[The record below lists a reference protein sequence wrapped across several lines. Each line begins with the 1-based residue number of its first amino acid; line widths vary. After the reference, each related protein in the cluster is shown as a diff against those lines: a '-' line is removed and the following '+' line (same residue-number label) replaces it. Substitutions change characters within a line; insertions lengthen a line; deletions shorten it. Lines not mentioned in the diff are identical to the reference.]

1 MKNLFLILSVA
12 IACISPIIGIRS
24 ILKGK
29 FKPQRMTRFLLFLVS
44 LLFIG
49 TLLAQGDRNAI
60 YVILVI
66 GLGNLIIFLL
76 SIKNGMGGTTKFDIL
91 VLSMA
96 IVTLTI
102 WKVSNNPVLGL
113 VMSIVANFIAF
124 WPTIIKAWHLPG
136 TEEWRI
142 YAFYVLSSIFTIL
155 SISNFTFGKVVS
167 PVYVI
172 FMNGFLTLMIV
183 LRKKILKNNKI

>member
-102 WKVSNNPVLGL
+102 
-113 VMSIVANFIAF
+113 
-124 WPTIIKAWHLPG
+124 
-136 TEEWRI
+136 
-142 YAFYVLSSIFTIL
+142 
-155 SISNFTFGKVVS
+155 
-167 PVYVI
+167 
-172 FMNGFLTLMIV
+172 
-183 LRKKILKNNKI
+183 

>member
-1 MKNLFLILSVA
+1 MKNLFLILSVL

-49 TLLAQGDRNAI
+49 TLLAQGDRNTI

-91 VLSMA
+91 VLLMA

-113 VMSIVANFIAF
+113 VMSIVTNFIAF
-124 WPTIIKAWHLPG
+124 
-136 TEEWRI
+136 
-142 YAFYVLSSIFTIL
+142 
-155 SISNFTFGKVVS
+155 
-167 PVYVI
+167 
-172 FMNGFLTLMIV
+172 
-183 LRKKILKNNKI
+183 

>member
-1 MKNLFLILSVA
+1 
-12 IACISPIIGIRS
+12 
-24 ILKGK
+24 
-29 FKPQRMTRFLLFLVS
+29 
-44 LLFIG
+44 
-49 TLLAQGDRNAI
+49 
-60 YVILVI
+60 
-66 GLGNLIIFLL
+66 
-76 SIKNGMGGTTKFDIL
+76 MGGTTKFDIL